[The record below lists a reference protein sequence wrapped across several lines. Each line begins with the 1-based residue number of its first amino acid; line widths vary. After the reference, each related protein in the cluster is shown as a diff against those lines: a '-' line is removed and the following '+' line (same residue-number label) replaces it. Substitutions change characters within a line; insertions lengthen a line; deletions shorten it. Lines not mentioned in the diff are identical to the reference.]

1 MNQRDISEIRRRLN
15 PDKRNPTLIRGCY
28 VRPDGQVISTF
39 VQPVGAMPQEENEKY
54 MALFKRVLSGT
65 AGQNLLQ
72 VDFSTEQVMHGEEYA
87 ALAELRASALT
98 DEESVAAL
106 YQRAIAYIQ
115 SLNEQ
120 QAQSVEAQQNASN
133 YLILLMHDGYDVPYK
148 DINGEND
155 RERSTDL
162 FNYIM
167 CCVCPVKQAKSALR
181 YFAAESTFH
190 ASESDWVVGAPE
202 LGFLFPCFEERSANI
217 NCAMYY
223 TRSSGDMHDVFIQS
237 VFNTGVIMP
246 ADEQKETF
254 QYILQETLAEECS
267 LDVVQAVHETVTE
280 LIQQQK
286 ADKNA
291 EPLVFTKNDVK
302 TMLQDCGVSEEHTAA
317 FEEKYDESFGAQ
329 AALPAVNMVTPK
341 QFRLDTPNVSIRVKP
356 DFSDLVETRVIDG
369 RRYICIKADDGDVE
383 VNGIKLSGW

>member
-1 MNQRDISEIRRRLN
+1 MNQRDMAEIRRRLN
-15 PDKRNPTLIRGCY
+15 PDKRNPSLIRGCY

-54 MALFKRVLSGT
+54 MALFKKVLSGT
-65 AGQNLLQ
+65 QGQNLLQ
-72 VDFSTEQVMHGEEYA
+72 VDFSTEQVMHGAEHA
-87 ALAELRASALT
+87 TLMELRDSALT
-98 DEESVAAL
+98 DEESVNAL
-106 YQRAIAYIQ
+106 YQRAIAYVQ
-115 SLNEQ
+115 SIFEA

-181 YFAAESTFH
+181 YFAAENTFH
-190 ASESDWVVGAPE
+190 SSESDWVVGMPE
-202 LGFLFPCFEERSANI
+202 LGFLFPVFEERSANI
-217 NCAMYY
+217 NAALYY
-223 TRSSGDMHDVFIQS
+223 SRSSADIHDVFIQS
-237 VFNTGVIMP
+237 VFNTDVIMP

-254 QYILQETLAEECS
+254 QTILQETLADECS
-267 LDVVQAVHETVTE
+267 LDVVQAVHETVSE

-291 EPLVFTKNDVK
+291 EPLVLTKGEVK
-302 TMLQDCGVSEEHTAA
+302 SLLQDCGVSEERTAA
-317 FEEKYDESFGAQ
+317 FDEKYDESFGAQ

-341 QFRLDTPNVSIRVKP
+341 QFKLETPNVSIRVKP
-356 DFSDLVETRVIDG
+356 DFSDLVETRIIDG
-369 RRYICIKADDGDVE
+369 RRYICIQADDGDVE